1 MKTETLYTTNMR
13 YGIFKYRN
21 LTSKIPLMTK
31 KKSEWY
37 AYTQ

>member
-21 LTSKIPLMTK
+21 LTSTIPLMTK